1 MVKPIKPKKAQTKAT
16 TATEPPGDT
25 DKKKKSA
32 NPDNPVANESGRT
45 RANAPKKS
53 GQARAS
59 GLSEKLKLAAHL
71 LGQGFTALKAAQEA
85 GCDNSTIS
93 KLRYGTGPA
102 AEEFR
107 KIVSKSLETSLSTI
121 RTTAL
126 ARLQQV
132 METGTDKDAVAAA
145 REAEAMVRNM
155 VTAEAERSKIRI
167 ERERLAIQKDQAAS
181 GQQQTLGIVMLPQK
195 SDAPWLPAANP
206 VVTPITIPLDHS

>member
-1 MVKPIKPKKAQTKAT
+1 MASDDTDPAKPVGKPKKEKVIAALEKA
-16 TATEPPGDT
+16 
-25 DKKKKSA
+25 
-32 NPDNPVANESGRT
+32 
-45 RANAPKKS
+45 RASRASKQEKV

-59 GLSEKLKLAAHL
+59 SLSEKLKLAAHL
-71 LGQGFTALKAAQEA
+71 IGKGLTVLKACEEA
-85 GCDNSTIS
+85 GCDPTYVS
-93 KLRYGTGPA
+93 KLRHG
-102 AEEFR
+102 
-107 KIVSKSLETSLSTI
+107 VSKPAKEFQAIAAKSLNTAMDSI
-121 RTTAL
+121 RQTAL

-206 VVTPITIPLDHS
+206 VMTPITIPLDHS

>member
-1 MVKPIKPKKAQTKAT
+1 VSAPEKASK
-16 TATEPPGDT
+16 
-25 DKKKKSA
+25 
-32 NPDNPVANESGRT
+32 
-45 RANAPKKS
+45 
-53 GQARAS
+53 ARAS
-59 GLSEKLKLAAHL
+59 GLSERYKLAAHL
-71 LGQGFTALKAAQEA
+71 VGQGMTVLKAAEEA
-85 GCDNSTIS
+85 GCDPTRIS
-93 KLRYGTGPA
+93 KLRYGNDKPS
-102 AEEFR
+102 EEFR
-107 KIVSKSLETSLSTI
+107 KLAAKSLEASLSTI

-126 ARLQQV
+126 SRLQQV

-206 VVTPITIPLDHS
+206 VMTPITIPHNHS

>member
-1 MVKPIKPKKAQTKAT
+1 MASDDTDPAKPVGKPKKEN
-16 TATEPPGDT
+16 TATAA
-25 DKKKKSA
+25 KK
-32 NPDNPVANESGRT
+32 NGPT
-45 RANAPKKS
+45 RANTQKKTA
-53 GQARAS
+53 QARAS
-59 GLSEKLKLAAHL
+59 SLSERLKVAAHL
-71 LGQGFTALKAAQEA
+71 IGKGMTAQKAAEEA
-85 GCDNSTIS
+85 GCDHTWIS
-93 KLRYGTGPA
+93 RLKYGTTPA
-102 AEEFR
+102 ALEFQ
-107 KIVSKSLETSLSTI
+107 KIVSKSLNTAIDSI

-206 VVTPITIPLDHS
+206 VMTPITIPLDHS